1 MATMSKMAKMTEM
14 SKMATMSKM
23 AKMATMAKMAKV
35 YESQH
40 PAHPERRARCELRTA
55 ENFSGGSPSGQNKN
69 WKCSMTINPSDFL
82 LMSSARKRALF
93 DFPDS

>member
-14 SKMATMSKM
+14 AKMTNMSIM

-69 WKCSMTINPSDFL
+69 WKCSMTINPSDFQL
-82 LMSSARKRALF
+82 VSTGSKKALF